1 LKKAERYWK
10 EQDGMSTNTID
21 DMTNSVV
28 IGVPSEPEWEEKLF
42 DLTIIVVA
50 EGEDIGDVHLR
61 REVFKKVM
69 KLEQEGVKVEEII

>member
-1 LKKAERYWK
+1 
-10 EQDGMSTNTID
+10 
-21 DMTNSVV
+21 
-28 IGVPSEPEWEEKLF
+28 
-42 DLTIIVVA
+42 VVA